1 MVVSKLRD
9 SSNVALVLISKF
21 YRIFLMRT
29 LILFI
34 LIFSIELIII
44 QTVLWLLI
52 LFIILYRCRKP
63 LRPLILYLWWIII
76 IIFNH
81 SCHLSSNVLSHAIF
95 LENRYLDTVFDQV
108 VLILSL
114 TSELIVLECMRWIMI
129 LSIIINDLRLAIET
143 FLSSCPLR

>member
-1 MVVSKLRD
+1 MVVSKLRY
-9 SSNVALVLISKF
+9 SSYVALVLISKF